1 MEAPPRAPREAAAQA
16 RGAPRPSQDRSG
28 TAAARALDDRGTIT
42 YRNPVS
48 LLVLP
53 RLGKRI
59 VSGRGCRDLGRIC
72 APINEGIEIC
82 TMPGKRSS
90 RI

>member
-1 MEAPPRAPREAAAQA
+1 MQVASSRAASSEA
-16 RGAPRPSQDRSG
+16 RGAPRPPQDRSG
-28 TAAARALDDRGTIT
+28 TAAAHALDDRGTIT

-48 LLVLP
+48 ILVLP
-53 RLGKRI
+53 RFGKGI

-90 RI
+90 RS